1 MNQLKAG
8 AALNYVVIILNMLV
22 GLLYTPYM
30 LRMMGQS
37 EYGLYSLVASV
48 ISYLTVLDLGM
59 GNAIIRYTAK
69 FRAEGKTTE
78 QYEMFGMFLVLYIV
92 IGIIAFGAGLGL
104 YYNVDNLFG
113 ATMTVVELDKARI
126 MMLFLI
132 FNLAVT
138 FPMSI
143 FGSIITAYERFV
155 FPKVVNIIRVVL
167 NTAIMICLLEMG
179 YKAIAMVVL
188 QTVFNILTL
197 IINYIYCK
205 HKLRIKIFIRKFNW
219 SFLKEVAIYSFWI
232 LLNVIMDRIYWNT
245 GQFVLGAFVGTA
257 AVAVFAIAIQ
267 LENIYMQFSTAI
279 STVFLPKVTG
289 MVTKNDNR
297 KEISDLFVKT
307 GRIQYIVMSL
317 ILSGFIVFGRDFI
330 NLWAAGE
337 GYKDV
342 YIITLMFFATLL
354 IPLIQNLGITILQA
368 RNQMKFRSLLY
379 IGIAVVSL
387 GFQIVL
393 SKEYGGI
400 GCAIGISGALLLG
413 QGLIMNIYY
422 RKKQDLDVLKF
433 WKEIAKMSIVPIILI
448 VVSMYLLR
456 NVALDS
462 WVELGGAIGI
472 FAVVYIPLFWIFSMN
487 KYERD
492 LFISPI
498 KSLINKVSKI

>member
-8 AALNYVVIILNMLV
+8 AVLNYVVIVLHLLV

-48 ISYLTVLDLGM
+48 IAYLTVLDLGM

-92 IGIIAFGAGLGL
+92 IGIIAFAAGLGL
-104 YYNVDNLFG
+104 YFNVDTLFG
-113 ATMTVVELDKARI
+113 ATMTIEELDKARI

-155 FPKVVNIIRVVL
+155 FPKVINIIRTLL

-179 YKAIAMVVL
+179 YKAVAMVVL
-188 QTVFNILTL
+188 QTVFNLLTL
-197 IINYIYCK
+197 IINYFYCK
-205 HKLRIKIFIRKFNW
+205 HKLKIKIFFRNFKW
-219 SFLKEVAIYSFWI
+219 SFLKEVAVYSFWI
-232 LLNVIMDRIYWNT
+232 FLNVIMDRIYWST

-257 AVAVFAIAIQ
+257 AVAVFALAIQ
-267 LENIYMQFSTAI
+267 LEGIYMNFSTAI
-279 STVFLPKVTG
+279 GGLFLPKVTS
-289 MVTKNDNR
+289 MVTKNDNK
-297 KEISDLFVKT
+297 KEISDLFIKT
-307 GRIQYIVMSL
+307 GRIQYIVMCL
-317 ILSGFIVFGRDFI
+317 ILSGFIVFGQDFI
-330 NLWAAGE
+330 TLWAGP
-337 GYKDV
+337 GYEEV
-342 YIITLMFFATLL
+342 YIITLMFFVALL
-354 IPLIQNLGITILQA
+354 IPMIQNLGITILQA

-387 GFQIVL
+387 VFQIVL

-422 RKKQDLDVLKF
+422 RKKQDLDVLHF

-448 VVSMYLLR
+448 IVSMYFLR
-456 NVALDS
+456 NVILDS
-462 WVELGGAIGI
+462 WVKLGGAIVL
-472 FAVVYIPLFWIFSMN
+472 FAIIYIPLFFRFSMN
-487 KYERD
+487 SYERD
-492 LFISPI
+492 LFIAPI
-498 KSLINKVSKI
+498 KKIISKVK

>member
-330 NLWAAGE
+330 NLWAGE

>member
-69 FRAEGKTTE
+69 YRAEGKTTE

-104 YYNVDNLFG
+104 YFNVDTLFG
-113 ATMTVVELDKARI
+113 DTMTVEELDKARI

-132 FNLAVT
+132 FNLAIT

-155 FPKVVNIIRVVL
+155 FPKIVNIIRVVL
-167 NTAIMICLLEMG
+167 NTVIMIYLLEMG

-197 IINYIYCK
+197 VINYIYCK
-205 HKLRIKIFIRKFNW
+205 YKLQIKIFFRKFNW

-232 LLNVIMDRIYWNT
+232 FLNVIMDRIYWNT

-267 LENIYMQFSTAI
+267 LEHIYMQFSTAI

-330 NLWAAGE
+330 NLWAGE

-400 GCAIGISGALLLG
+400 GCAIGVSGALLLG

-433 WKEIAKMSIVPIILI
+433 WKEILKMSIVPIILI

-456 NVALDS
+456 NVTLDS

-498 KSLINKVSKI
+498 KSLINKASKI

>member
-104 YYNVDNLFG
+104 YFNVDTLFG

-205 HKLRIKIFIRKFNW
+205 YKLQIKIFFRKFNW

-232 LLNVIMDRIYWNT
+232 FLNVIMDRIYWNT

-267 LENIYMQFSTAI
+267 LEHIYMQFSTAI

-330 NLWAAGE
+330 NLWAGE

-342 YIITLMFFATLL
+342 YIITLMFFVALL
-354 IPLIQNLGITILQA
+354 IPMIQNLGITILQA

>member
-69 FRAEGKTTE
+69 YRAEGKTTE
-78 QYEMFGMFLVLYIV
+78 QYEMFGMFLLLYIV
-92 IGIIAFGAGLGL
+92 IGAVAFGAGLGL
-104 YYNVDNLFG
+104 YFNVDTLFG
-113 ATMTVVELDKARI
+113 ATMTVEEIEKARI

-155 FPKVVNIIRVVL
+155 FPKVVSIIRVVL
-167 NTAIMICLLEMG
+167 NTIIMICLLRMG
-179 YKAIAMVVL
+179 YKAIAMVIL

-197 IINYIYCK
+197 VINYIYCK
-205 HKLRIKIFIRKFNW
+205 YKLNIKIFFRKFNW

-232 LLNVIMDRIYWNT
+232 FLNVIMDKIYWNT

-257 AVAVFAIAIQ
+257 AVAVFALAIN
-267 LENIYMQFSTAI
+267 LEHIYMNFSTAI

-289 MVTKNDNR
+289 MVTRNDNR
-297 KEISDLFVKT
+297 KEISDLFIKT
-307 GRIQYIVMSL
+307 GRIQYIVMCF
-317 ILSGFIVFGRDFI
+317 ILSGFIVFGRNFI
-330 NLWAAGE
+330 SLWAGD
-337 GYKDV
+337 GYEDV
-342 YIITLMFFATLL
+342 YTITLMFFVSLL
-354 IPLIQNLGITILQA
+354 IPLVQNLGITILQA
-368 RNQMKFRSLLY
+368 RNQMRFRSILY
-379 IGIAVVSL
+379 IVMAVISL
-387 GFQIVL
+387 GAQVVL

-400 GCAIGISGALLLG
+400 GCAIAVSGALLLG

-422 RKKQDLDVLKF
+422 NKKQDLDVLKF
-433 WKEIAKMSIVPIILI
+433 WKEIIKMSIMPIILV

-456 NVALDS
+456 NVELDS
-462 WVELGGAIGI
+462 WVKLGSAIVL
-472 FAVVYIPLFWIFSMN
+472 FAIIYIPLFFRFSMN
-487 KYERD
+487 SYERD
-492 LFISPI
+492 LFIAPI
-498 KSLINKVSKI
+498 KKIIKR